1 MFSVSEDAMG
11 ENAVFGKHKMRFLSL
26 FLMWKCGETVTVGSF
41 SGHTSGCVHA
51 WIRMLQYFW
60 EQSIWT
66 PLTHVALPPWEEV
79 GSEGIS
85 AGEVVAGAVS
95 GKYLSICPAQH
106 ASRFFEIN
114 WTTYL
119 LKIT

>member
-1 MFSVSEDAMG
+1 MLG
-11 ENAVFGKHKMRFLSL
+11 
-26 FLMWKCGETVTVGSF
+26 
-41 SGHTSGCVHA
+41 SGCYNIFGNNPFGHHC
-51 WIRMLQYFW
+51 
-60 EQSIWT
+60 
-66 PLTHVALPPWEEV
+66 PHVALPPWEEV

-85 AGEVVAGAVS
+85 VGEVVAGAVS

-106 ASRFFEIN
+106 ESRFFEIN